1 MVLPQL
7 NLGNISLDNPI
18 ALTLDGSQPN
28 KTTSASFKSETVTYQ
43 KYNELFH
50 EVELYLNT
58 SGQISDLGKGTD
70 ESQHVF
76 YINPAAV
83 LNLTVQETFNDW
95 ITEGTMTFM
104 YLPED
109 APEKNVGGQ
118 TSKTVTK
125 GAKENGQALKSCQF
139 RADGFD
145 MLRFRVSPTN
155 KKRNKTS
162 GEPQTG
168 TEHRF
173 EDNDPK
179 WCLSHLFSVY
189 DIEDVTEKVPEINGQ
204 SSTYM
209 KCIQIHFRDIRYQI
223 LKTTNIEYSTT
234 IDTDEAPSNKNSGMY
249 NEGVK
254 FTGDAIIDIFNSV
267 IKNDE
272 IFDTSSS
279 AAGELFPN
287 PKNDP
292 SITWD
297 KGGCE
302 IFYTSPASY
311 TAFDDL
317 NYIYS
322 HHIGSKPL
330 PNSTVHDL
338 CILHTGRSQTFGAIE
353 PLCLTPLSDF
363 FEKSTEGDE
372 PGELQVEHFFVTS
385 STTEETNLKRNSPVS
400 TKNDR
405 DLKTAKYGQIL
416 NYSFVDMSPDVNG
429 SLFCTSPVYS
439 VDIKNRTFNIEF
451 LNNDVETARKLIA
464 ESYITKMYSANK
476 NEPNEKLFLPAIHVS
491 KKTSNIFPAFSL
503 NGDNKEAR
511 QRNGIHQL
519 IYTGLFQNACIKFS
533 SLGLTLRSPGTFIA
547 IDKVSG
553 HRDNDYANKLY
564 GQWFVVK
571 VEHIFE
577 AGTYINNI
585 YAVKMHRHSDAKT
598 QFPRTL

>member
-1 MVLPQL
+1 MALPQI
-7 NLGNISLDNPI
+7 NVDISLDNPI
-18 ALTLDGSQPN
+18 TLSLDGTQPQ
-28 KTTSASFKSETVTYQ
+28 KPKSPAFRSENTTYQ

-58 SGQISDLGKGTD
+58 SGQIADLGKGTN
-70 ESQHVF
+70 ESNHVF

-83 LNLTVQETFNDW
+83 LNLTIQETFNDW
-95 ITEGTMTFM
+95 ITQGTMTFM

-109 APEKNVGGQ
+109 APESQVGGQ
-118 TSKTVTK
+118 TSSTITK

-155 KKRNKTS
+155 KKRNDVT

-168 TEHRF
+168 KEFRF
-173 EDNDPK
+173 EDDDPK
-179 WCLSHLFSVY
+179 WCLSHLFSIY
-189 DIEDVTEKVPEINGQ
+189 DIEDVTEKVPEINAQ

-209 KCIQIHFRDIRYQI
+209 KCIQIHFCDIRYQI

-234 IDTDEAPSNKNSGMY
+234 IDTDNAPSNKNSGMY

-254 FTGDAIIDIFNSV
+254 FTGDAIIDIFNTV

-272 IFDTSSS
+272 IFDTTSS
-279 AAGELFPN
+279 AAGELFPD
-287 PKNDP
+287 PKADP
-292 SITWD
+292 DITWD

-302 IFYTSPASY
+302 IFYTSPAGY
-311 TAFDDL
+311 TAFEDL
-317 NYIYS
+317 TYVYS

-338 CILHTGRSQTFGAIE
+338 CILHTTRSKVHGSIE
-353 PLCLTPLSDF
+353 PLSLTPLSDF
-363 FEKSTEGDE
+363 FEKSTNGEE
-372 PGELQVEHFFVTS
+372 PGELQLEHFFVTS
-385 STTEETNLKRNSPVS
+385 ATTKNPTFQRNSPIS
-400 TKNDR
+400 DATDR
-405 DLKTAKYGQIL
+405 DLKTVKYGQIM
-416 NYSFVDMSPDVNG
+416 NYSFVDMSPDTNG
-429 SLFCTSPVYS
+429 NLFCTSPVYS

-451 LNNDVETARKLIA
+451 LNNDVETARKLIT
-464 ESYITKMYSANK
+464 ESYIAKLFSANK
-476 NEPNEKLFLPAIHVS
+476 NEPNEKLFLPAIHTS
-491 KKTSNIFPAFSL
+491 KKTSNVFPVYSL

-519 IYTGLFQNACIKFS
+519 LYTGLFQNACIKFS
-533 SLGLTLRSPGTFIA
+533 TLGLTLRSPGTFIA
-547 IDKVSG
+547 IDKTTG
-553 HRDNDYANKLY
+553 NLDNDYANKLY
-564 GQWFVVK
+564 GQWFVIK

-577 AGTYINNI
+577 AGSYINNI
-585 YAVKMHRHSDAKT
+585 YAVKMHRHTDAKT